1 VWLVDPRTFFNRI
14 AVIERTVVDRRVGQ
28 REICATPYALR
39 GQPVFSMRSLPE
51 GYASIVIGASGGIG
65 SAIAEAIRHDPRAGE
80 IVGLSRSDDGLEV
93 EKEWTVKAH
102 AANLA
107 ERTFHLMVCATGALT
122 IDGHGPEK
130 AIRQID
136 HDVMAKQFSTNA
148 IGPAIVLKHFIPLL
162 PRKERSLFVVL
173 SARVG
178 SIGDNR
184 LGGWISYRSAKAAL
198 NQIVKTTSIELS
210 RTKPHAILVAIHPG
224 TIATTLTEPF
234 SSGHERRTPDGASR
248 LILQTMDGLTAAQNG
263 GFFAYD
269 GSAIAW

>member
-1 VWLVDPRTFFNRI
+1 MWLVDPRTFHNRI
-14 AVIERTVVDRRVGQ
+14 AHIEKASVDETIEH
-28 REICATPYALR
+28 RETSATLHAVR
-39 GQPVFSMRSLPE
+39 GQSVFSMRSLPE

-65 SAIAEAIRHDPRAGE
+65 SAIAEAIRQDPRAGE
-80 IVGLSRSDDGLEV
+80 IVRLSRSDDGLEV

-102 AANLA
+102 AATLGA
-107 ERTFHLMVCATGALT
+107 RTFHLMICATGALT

-136 HDVMAKQFSTNA
+136 HDIMAKQFSTNA
-148 IGPAIVLKHFIPLL
+148 IGPAIVLKHFMPLL

-224 TIATTLTEPF
+224 TVATTLTEPF
-234 SSGHERRTPDGASR
+234 SGGHERQAPDRASR
-248 LILQTMDGLTAAQNG
+248 LILQTADGLTSAQNG